1 MLWGF
6 EVVVYIISIIDY
18 FVYMIYTQGV
28 HIWQEHYLARF
39 NYIYI
44 ESERETALHTIDIS
58 RCGCLCVSY
67 TYTCTFAYVSLAS

>member
-39 NYIYI
+39 NYIYR
-44 ESERETALHTIDIS
+44 ERERLPFTP
-58 RCGCLCVSY
+58 
-67 TYTCTFAYVSLAS
+67 

>member
-39 NYIYI
+39 NYIYR
-44 ESERETALHTIDIS
+44 ERETALHTIDIS